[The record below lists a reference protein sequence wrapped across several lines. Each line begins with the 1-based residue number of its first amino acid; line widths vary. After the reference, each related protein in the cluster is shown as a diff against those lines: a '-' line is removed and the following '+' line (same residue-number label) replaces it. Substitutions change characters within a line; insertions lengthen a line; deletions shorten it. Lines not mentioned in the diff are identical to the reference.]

1 MTGGWDGALVDVGVI
16 GWSADGWARRQLQRH
31 GAEDTEGLQMVTVL
45 ASGCPVIGSIYD
57 HARFDC

>member
-31 GAEDTEGLQMVTVL
+31 GAEDTEGLIADGYGVGVGL
-45 ASGCPVIGSIYD
+45 PCDWVYL
-57 HARFDC
+57 